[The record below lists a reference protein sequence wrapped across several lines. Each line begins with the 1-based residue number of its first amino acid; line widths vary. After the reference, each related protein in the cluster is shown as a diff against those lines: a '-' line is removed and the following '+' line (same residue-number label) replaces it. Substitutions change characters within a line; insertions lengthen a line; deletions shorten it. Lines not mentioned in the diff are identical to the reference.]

1 MGKNLIARIAAAAAA
16 ATQSL
21 KFNNQSHNK
30 VKNIDQ
36 WRRNSNSNAASVPD
50 TDRVVRTRLSKLER
64 QAMVESFVNKYREM
78 NAGKFPTASSA
89 VKQVGGSYY
98 TVRKIIQE
106 LQYKSKLSSS
116 DTRKGTPFLKPTI
129 SFPSQQ
135 VLVKPAMPG
144 SHSDIDAKLS
154 DVLKGDAEVS
164 PCLEKP
170 EDDKEE
176 EAQQNHLLKEE
187 TEDVSLS
194 CLEPSENVNAEEVSP
209 LCFEKPAD
217 DKKEDAQHNDFDSV
231 PSENRLRREETED
244 VSYSCLEISRDIE
257 NDRAQGDH
265 SGFAATENH
274 PLVGEIEEV
283 LRPCLEKAEDDK
295 QEQAVDH
302 NLPNVDGLGS
312 KAVQDQGSIELDKN
326 VKDVSTRQKNDAEVP
341 KKSSLWGNLK
351 SLADGIINI
360 WRKM

>member
-1 MGKNLIARIAAAAAA
+1 MGKNLIARIAAAG
-16 ATQSL
+16 TQSL
-21 KFNNQSHNK
+21 KFNNQSRNK

-36 WRRNSNSNAASVPD
+36 WRRNSHSNSNAASVPD

-78 NAGKFPTASSA
+78 NAGKFPTASFA

-116 DTRKGTPFLKPTI
+116 DTGKGTPFLKPTI

-144 SHSDIDAKLS
+144 SRSDIDAKQS

-170 EDDKEE
+170 EE

-231 PSENRLRREETED
+231 PSETED
-244 VSYSCLEISRDIE
+244 VSHSSLEISSDIE
-257 NDRAQGDH
+257 NDGAQGDH

-274 PLVGEIEEV
+274 PLVGQIEEV
-283 LRPCLEKAEDDK
+283 LHPCQDGK
-295 QEQAVDH
+295 QQQAVDY

-312 KAVQDQGSIELDKN
+312 KAEQDQGSIELDKN

-341 KKSSLWGNLK
+341 RKSSLWGNLK